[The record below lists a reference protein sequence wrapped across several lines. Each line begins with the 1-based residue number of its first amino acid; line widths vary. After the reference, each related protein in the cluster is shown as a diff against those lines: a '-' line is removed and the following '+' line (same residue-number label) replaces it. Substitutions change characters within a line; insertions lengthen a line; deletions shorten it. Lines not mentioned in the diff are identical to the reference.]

1 MIVVAIDQQPVILDL
16 GISNVSSLE
25 NALWWIDRMPKVLT
39 EADEV
44 PVGSTIIV
52 PGVGS
57 FDHGMAKMQETG
69 FEELVRTHHSQG
81 GPILGICLGMQLLAK
96 SSSEG
101 SLSGTG
107 ILDCRFERFEVKH
120 SEQTTSAHRVRD
132 MNMGLRK
139 VFGTSQTPT
148 KLQSTL
154 AKNFYF
160 VHRYRTKASV
170 DYEWGVSSFG
180 ENFSAI
186 VGCGNTVGV
195 QFHPEKSG
203 RRGLELL
210 EALLTVNQL

>member
-1 MIVVAIDQQPVILDL
+1 
-16 GISNVSSLE
+16 
-25 NALWWIDRMPKVLT
+25 MPKVLT

-57 FDHGMAKMQETG
+57 FDRGMAKMQETG
-69 FEELVRTHHSQG
+69 FEEMVRTHHSQG
-81 GPILGICLGMQLLAK
+81 GSILGICLGMQLLAK
-96 SSSEG
+96 SSAEG
-101 SLSGTG
+101 TLSGTG
-107 ILDCRFERFEVKH
+107 ILDCRFERFEVQC
-120 SEQTTSAHRVRD
+120 SEYPTSARQVKD

-139 VFGTSQTPT
+139 VIETSRTPA
-148 KLQSTL
+148 KLKTAL

-170 DYEWGVSSFG
+170 DCEWGVSSFG
-180 ENFSAI
+180 ETFSAI
-186 VGCGNTVGV
+186 VGSGNTVGV

-210 EALLTVNQL
+210 EALLTVNRL